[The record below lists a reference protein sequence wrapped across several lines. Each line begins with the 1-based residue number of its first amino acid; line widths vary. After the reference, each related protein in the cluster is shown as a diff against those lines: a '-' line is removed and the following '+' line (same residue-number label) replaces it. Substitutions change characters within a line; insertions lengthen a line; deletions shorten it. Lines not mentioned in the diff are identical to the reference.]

1 MSLAEP
7 IGVTLLVSAVLE
19 RLGVDYLVGGSLA
32 SSLHGIPRATLD
44 VDIVADL
51 RMAHV
56 KPLVAAR
63 ENELFIDAD
72 MVTEAVRRRAT
83 FNVLHLATM
92 FKVDV
97 FVVGDDD
104 LLAAELSRKQRV
116 RVVDSPPSD
125 LNLATAED
133 MVLQKLIWYREG
145 GSISDRQWGD
155 VLGILRTQGERLDRE
170 YLDRWAT
177 RKGLD
182 ELLARARADAGILVL
197 R

>member
-7 IGVTLLVSAVLE
+7 IGVTLSVSAVLE
-19 RLGVDYLVGGSLA
+19 RLGVEYLVGGSLA

-51 RMAHV
+51 RMAQV
-56 KPLVAAR
+56 KALVAAL
-63 ENELFIDAD
+63 ENEFFIDAE
-72 MVTEAVRRRAT
+72 MVTDAVRRRST

-116 RVVDSPPSD
+116 RVMDSPPSD

-155 VLGILRTQGERLDRE
+155 VLGILRTQGDRLDRE
-170 YLDRWAT
+170 YLGRWAT

-182 ELLARARADAGILVL
+182 ELLARAYADTGTAGA
-197 R
+197 

>member
-1 MSLAEP
+1 MLLAEP
-7 IGVTLLVSAVLE
+7 IGVTLSVSAALE

-32 SSLHGIPRATLD
+32 SSIHGI
-44 VDIVADL
+44 
-51 RMAHV
+51 
-56 KPLVAAR
+56 
-63 ENELFIDAD
+63 
-72 MVTEAVRRRAT
+72 
-83 FNVLHLATM
+83 
-92 FKVDV
+92 
-97 FVVGDDD
+97 
-104 LLAAELSRKQRV
+104 
-116 RVVDSPPSD
+116 RVVDFPPSD

-155 VLGILRTQGERLDRE
+155 VRGILRTQGDRLDRE

-182 ELLARARADAGILVL
+182 ELLARAFADAGIPLL